1 MTQRF
6 VLPNKLLLF
15 GGQFPKKITCNFRK
29 KEKRKTK
36 PIMRGVRALR
46 ADGLNTS
53 STPFSFL
60 SFLFY
65 LPSSRYVC
73 ILEWPIFS
81 GQVST
86 GQTVPLIF
94 HDWAKTRWYS
104 KQIVYVSPSILLFS
118 ADYFTAV
125 FVVLSVKSTAHSY
138 DRQNW
143 FLPTSPP
150 G

>member
-65 LPSSRYVC
+65 LPSSRLYIGVTN
-73 ILEWPIFS
+73 LFWS
-81 GQVST
+81 GQHGANCASDFPWLGKNQMVQ
-86 GQTVPLIF
+86 QTNSVCFPI
-94 HDWAKTRWYS
+94 Y
-104 KQIVYVSPSILLFS
+104 
-118 ADYFTAV
+118 
-125 FVVLSVKSTAHSY
+125 FVVFSWLSYCSLCCVVCWIHSY